1 MNTSIRPAGM
11 RIFAA
16 AAILLSSLALAALG
30 PARGAAAAAPYPPTN
45 TCTVSTSDTTV
56 QAGQTINITGSGFT
70 ALSTVDLT
78 VDSTSLGSVRTDVHG
93 SFIDTVTIPSTVR
106 PGAHSVVA
114 DSGSLTCS
122 FSLTAP
128 HGVSPISVHRSH
140 EPPLASTGFATLT
153 ASVVAVVLLVGG
165 GLLVVLGRRRRSL

>member
-1 MNTSIRPAGM
+1 MNTSVRPVSM
-11 RIFAA
+11 RVFAV
-16 AAILLSSLALAALG
+16 AAILLSSLALAVFG
-30 PARGAAAAAPYPPTN
+30 PAGGASAAPYPPTN

-93 SFIDTVTIPSTVR
+93 SFIDTVTIPSTVS

-122 FSLTAP
+122 FSLKSP
-128 HGVSPISVHRSH
+128 HGVSPVSVHRSH

-165 GLLVVLGRRRRSL
+165 GLLIVLGRRRRSL